1 MKFRI
6 RSDFKVRQLV
16 KVISFEIDLKV
27 FTWKKISNSIFQ
39 EFNFQTT
46 IYHGY
51 VAKEEIVYQIR

>member
-1 MKFRI
+1 MKFSI
-6 RSDFKVRQLV
+6 RKV
-16 KVISFEIDLKV
+16 KIISYEINLKV
-27 FTWKKISNSIFQ
+27 STKKKISNSIFQ